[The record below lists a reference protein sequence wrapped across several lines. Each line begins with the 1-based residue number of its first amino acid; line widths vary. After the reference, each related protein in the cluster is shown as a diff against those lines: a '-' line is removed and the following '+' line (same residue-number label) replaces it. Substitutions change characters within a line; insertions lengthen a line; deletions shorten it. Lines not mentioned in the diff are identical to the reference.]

1 MSAPLPSRNRPA
13 AVRAG
18 AVIAVACALAAGCG
32 TTPAASSGPTAVP
45 ATGSPLPSLAP
56 LATSF
61 AGSAG
66 AGQTIVPMGGPAAEE
81 DNFWELF
88 VRPAGSAQWRLATPA
103 GVADNGGL
111 EVAVTGG
118 SLVTGF
124 RPSQDLTFSPLA
136 VTSDDGNSWSPA
148 GPVNPG
154 LAAAPDALAAGPG
167 GRLMALTTDGRV
179 ELGRGAGTA
188 WTPLSSTGAL
198 ATTPAGRS
206 CGLTGLT
213 GATFGSSGFPIL
225 AGDCSRPGT
234 VGILADHAGT
244 WRSAGPVLS
253 GSLSR
258 EDIGVLRLTTT
269 GAGHGVMA
277 LLRAGSGPDTSLVAA
292 WSGGSGPWTLSA
304 PLRIGAGQ
312 LLSTSVGPSGAI
324 GIILNG
330 RHAESLGGAGA
341 SWRALP
347 ALPAAAA
354 TLALGPGGRVDAI
367 AAHGGVF
374 TDWRLTPGMS
384 GKVRAGTARWS
395 LAQTLHVTI
404 PYGSSG

>member
-1 MSAPLPSRNRPA
+1 
-13 AVRAG
+13 
-18 AVIAVACALAAGCG
+18 
-32 TTPAASSGPTAVP
+32 
-45 ATGSPLPSLAP
+45 
-56 LATSF
+56 
-61 AGSAG
+61 
-66 AGQTIVPMGGPAAEE
+66 
-81 DNFWELF
+81 
-88 VRPAGSAQWRLATPA
+88 
-103 GVADNGGL
+103 
-111 EVAVTGG
+111 
-118 SLVTGF
+118 
-124 RPSQDLTFSPLA
+124 
-136 VTSDDGNSWSPA
+136 
-148 GPVNPG
+148 VNPG

-167 GRLMALTTDGRV
+167 GRLIALTTDGRV
-179 ELGRGAGTA
+179 EVGTGAGTA

-198 ATTPAGRS
+198 ATTPAARS

-213 GATFGSSGFPIL
+213 GAAFGSSGFPIL

-384 GKVRAGTARWS
+384 GKARAGTARWS